1 MTIRGVDE
9 RLIWSTGLATIGAIS
24 NEPSDVHFFKT
35 RYYLLTLLI
44 LCSSSR
50 LTSNFSMVPQEL
62 NTKTSS
68 NMFLGV
74 ISNREFPYLKTL
86 VFSLLNTFLNY
97 DCDGKLIPYA
107 NNIQKNKYVDRF
119 YKVSLEVLLVLTQY
133 KPPSR

>member
-1 MTIRGVDE
+1 
-9 RLIWSTGLATIGAIS
+9 
-24 NEPSDVHFFKT
+24 
-35 RYYLLTLLI
+35 
-44 LCSSSR
+44 
-50 LTSNFSMVPQEL
+50 MVPQEL

-68 NMFLGV
+68 NMFLGL

-119 YKVSLEVLLVLTQY
+119 YKVSLEVLLVLT
-133 KPPSR
+133 

>member
-1 MTIRGVDE
+1 MM
-9 RLIWSTGLATIGAIS
+9 
-24 NEPSDVHFFKT
+24 PH
-35 RYYLLTLLI
+35 
-44 LCSSSR
+44 
-50 LTSNFSMVPQEL
+50 EL

-68 NMFLGV
+68 NMFLGL
-74 ISNREFPYLKTL
+74 ISNREFPFLKTL

-133 KPPSR
+133 KPPTRQEAA